1 VQVGEGVQLV
11 HQPFRVHP
19 AKRMVADIEL
29 ASVIAD
35 NYDLAQQPMCLDAT
49 PQRPSVAVQIGS
61 GVTRSA
67 LMPT

>member
-1 VQVGEGVQLV
+1 MQVGEGVQLV

-35 NYDLAQQPMCLDAT
+35 NYAQQPMCLDAT